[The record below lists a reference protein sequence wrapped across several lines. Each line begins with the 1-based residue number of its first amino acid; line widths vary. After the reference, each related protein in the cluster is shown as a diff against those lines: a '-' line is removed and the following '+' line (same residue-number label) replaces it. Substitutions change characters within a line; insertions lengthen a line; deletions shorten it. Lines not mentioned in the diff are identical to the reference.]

1 MPFLKKEGESSDSEG
16 QNKGKALVFLLF
28 WVCYHGITILWYG
41 GRIKKAGGMASE
53 GNDKMSGLQTR
64 KSNFWNER
72 ISDLGK
78 RPG

>member
-1 MPFLKKEGESSDSEG
+1 M
-16 QNKGKALVFLLF
+16 V
-28 WVCYHGITILWYG
+28 ILWYG

>member
-1 MPFLKKEGESSDSEG
+1 MLDKNVSLCIFLPRNNHSVVSIFYRK
-16 QNKGKALVFLLF
+16 
-28 WVCYHGITILWYG
+28 ITILWYG